1 MPSMASTFGEHMQ
14 EFKTDHF
21 ISQKIKPLM
30 KGFFI
35 DTIMIS
41 RVGKMVQAPSPE
53 VIKRFSH
60 STELSIFFPA
70 HKC

>member
-14 EFKTDHF
+14 EFKTDDF
-21 ISQKIKPLM
+21 ISKKMKPLM

-53 VIKRFSH
+53 VIKRFSR
-60 STELSIFFPA
+60 STELSIFFS
-70 HKC
+70 C